1 MPEAVAVGAR
11 TPRSGVSIG
20 WFRQASPEGVGHLHG
35 TLGNTGAILM
45 VEQSLRQGLHPHT
58 PGFLPS

>member
-1 MPEAVAVGAR
+1 M
-11 TPRSGVSIG
+11 VSPG
-20 WFRQASPEGVGHLHG
+20 KPGRGVGHLHG